1 MVSGPPGVE
10 DRVAIMGALS
20 ICAED
25 KMCGV
30 GKLRAVE
37 SLSAVNKVCV
47 VVDKVP
53 VVG

>member
-1 MVSGPPGVE
+1 MVSGPPGME

-37 SLSAVNKVCV
+37 SLSAVSKVRA
-47 VVDKVP
+47 VVDEIP